1 MTSRPPAERPPG
13 APPLDYLCVAY
24 WPVVRARHMVK
35 PAVLMAA
42 TVVGR
47 TAARLSPAAVEP
59 DTYPNV
65 LETIGICRATVED
78 VYPFWLVVI
87 VLAAAVPDGFMKLMH
102 GTLGTAVLLTDGAA
116 DHRLDS
122 QVILMVA
129 DRTDTLL
136 DTIDGNHVVWDQM
149 SHYVWLM
156 PHISSTEA
164 KTLFRAAWRQRSVIN
179 IVIVMPWSTY
189 TYDPFK
195 DVLREHR
202 TFDVAELRRVARQ
215 KMTDLNGY
223 PVRICMFPT
232 RLKAVKKPDGSY
244 KGTDGMV
251 IGTLAK
257 RMNFTPI
264 YKEPSD
270 GRKYGWAE
278 VNSDSN
284 FTYTGLL
291 GDLVHNRVDMAFNGA
306 FLKVKLI
313 RIN

>member
-1 MTSRPPAERPPG
+1 MV
-13 APPLDYLCVAY
+13 APLF
-24 WPVVRARHMVK
+24 
-35 PAVLMAA
+35 LMAA
-42 TVVGR
+42 AVVDR
-47 TAARLSPAAVEP
+47 AAARLSPVTVEP
-59 DTYPNV
+59 DVYPNV
-65 LETIGICRATVED
+65 LETIGICRATTED

-87 VLAAAVPDGFMKLMH
+87 VLAAAVPDGFLKLLH
-102 GTLGTAVLLTDGAA
+102 GTLGTAVLLTDGTA

-129 DRTDTLL
+129 DRTDTLS
-136 DTIDGNHVVWDQM
+136 DAIYGNHVVWDQM

-164 KTLFRAAWRQRSVIN
+164 KELLRAAWRQRSVIN
-179 IVIVMPWSTY
+179 VVIAMPWSTY

-195 DVLREHR
+195 DALREHR
-202 TFDVAELRRVARQ
+202 TFDVAELRRVARR

-244 KGTDGMV
+244 TGTDGIV
-251 IGTLAK
+251 VGTLAE
-257 RMNFTPI
+257 RMNFTPV

-278 VNSDSN
+278 INSESN

-306 FLKVKLI
+306 FLKV
-313 RIN
+313 RSVWINHDIVLCG